1 MKTTAQRWYIR
12 FLQWKTQYLTHRQ
25 FILLLCGLVGV
36 ATGFAALAMRSLTHF
51 IEEVLVG
58 NIIRYINYGF
68 YVIFPAVGFLL
79 VYWVKKY
86 IIRKE
91 VSHGIPSI
99 LYAVAKQKGI
109 MKRFQAYG
117 SILTAP
123 ITIGFGGSVG
133 LEGPMVVTGAG
144 ISSQVARLF
153 HINQSDRMLLLAC
166 ACAAALAA
174 IFKVPLAGILFAI
187 EVFGLDLTL
196 SSLLPLFVASLS
208 GVLTSYIFFGNAAL
222 LPIYVGDSFLM
233 HNIPFYLLLGVV
245 GGFMSAYFTFVYEGV
260 NRFFSKFSSAYLRI
274 VIGGAILGLLVF
286 VMPPLYGEGHEVINH
301 LKAGHPELSIS
312 SNIFG
317 WNLENPWVVI
327 LLLGGL
333 VLFKVVATS
342 VTFGAGGV
350 GGIFSPMLFM
360 GGVMGNCFARIIN
373 QIDIFPYKLPLA
385 NFTLI
390 GMTALMTG
398 VLHAPLTA
406 IFLIAEVT
414 GGYSLFV
421 PAMVTAVVSFSIA
434 KYFNK
439 YSIYTMELG
448 RKGELVNQDK
458 DQAILTLMDM
468 ESVIETNFVPVYTDM
483 TLKGVVYE
491 AVRESSRNIFPVL
504 DREKGSLEGVILL
517 DDIRHLIFE
526 KELYDKVS
534 VLEMMQPPPA
544 LIQMGQDTMNQVMDK
559 FQNTAAWNLPVVK
572 NGKYIGFISKSKL
585 LTVYRRKLI
594 YFSNNK

>member
-1 MKTTAQRWYIR
+1 MKTKHSWYIK
-12 FLQWKTQYLTHRQ
+12 FLQWKTQYLTHQQ
-25 FILLLCGLVGV
+25 FIWLLCGLVGI
-36 ATGFAALAMRSLTHF
+36 ATGFAALAMRSFTHF
-51 IEEVLVG
+51 IEAVLVG
-58 NIIRYINYGF
+58 NIIQYINYGF

-86 IIRKE
+86 ILRKE

-109 MKRFQAYG
+109 MKRFQAYA
-117 SILTAP
+117 SLLTAP

-144 ISSQVARLF
+144 ISSYVARLF

-196 SSLLPLFVASLS
+196 SSLLPLFIASLS
-208 GVLTSYIFFGNAAL
+208 GVLTSYMFFGNAAL
-222 LPIYVGDSFLM
+222 LPIQINGSFLM
-233 HNIPFYLLLGVV
+233 RNLPFYLLLGGV
-245 GGFMSAYFTFVYEGV
+245 GGIMSAYFTFVYEKI
-260 NRFFSKFSSAYLRI
+260 NQFFSKLSSPYLRI
-274 VIGGAILGLLVF
+274 LIGGIVLGLLVF
-286 VMPPLYGEGHEVINH
+286 LMPPLYGEGHEVINH
-301 LKAGHPELSIS
+301 LKEGHPELSLS

-317 WNLENPWVVI
+317 WHLENPWVVI
-327 LLLGGL
+327 FLLGGL

-373 QIDIFPYKLPLA
+373 QLDFLPYKLPLA

-414 GGYSLFV
+414 GGYMLFV
-421 PAMVTAVVSFSIA
+421 PAMLTAVVSFAIA

-468 ESVIETNFVPVYTDM
+468 EPIIETNFVPVYTDM
-483 TLKGVVYE
+483 LLKDVVYE
-491 AVRESSRNIFPVL
+491 AIAKSSRNIFPVL
-504 DREKGSLEGVILL
+504 DRDTQEFKGVILL
-517 DDIRHLIFE
+517 DDIRHLMFQ
-526 KELYDKVS
+526 KELYEKVS
-534 VLEMMQPPPA
+534 VIEMMQAPPA
-544 LIQMGQDTMNQVMDK
+544 RIEMDTDRMTQVMDK
-559 FQNTAAWNLPVVK
+559 FQQTGAWNLPVVK
-572 NGKYIGFISKSKL
+572 EGKYIGFISKSKL

-594 YFSNNK
+594 YFSTR

>member
-1 MKTTAQRWYIR
+1 MRTTARWYIK

-233 HNIPFYLLLGVV
+233 RNIPFYLLLGVV
-245 GGFMSAYFTFVYEGV
+245 GGFMSAYFTFVYEQV

-373 QIDIFPYKLPLA
+373 QIDILPYKLPLA

>member
-1 MKTTAQRWYIR
+1 MKTKHSWYIR
-12 FLQWKTQYLTHRQ
+12 FLQWKTQYLTHQQ
-25 FILLLCGLVGV
+25 FIWLLCGLVGI
-36 ATGFAALAMRSLTHF
+36 ATGFAALAMRSFTHF
-51 IEEVLVG
+51 IEAVLVG

-86 IIRKE
+86 ILRKE

-109 MKRFQAYG
+109 MKRFHAYA
-117 SILTAP
+117 SLLTAP

-144 ISSQVARLF
+144 ISSYVARLF

-196 SSLLPLFVASLS
+196 SSLLPLFIASLS
-208 GVLTSYIFFGNAAL
+208 GVLTSYMFFGNAAL
-222 LPIYVGDSFLM
+222 LPIQINGSFLM
-233 HNIPFYLLLGVV
+233 RNLPFYLLLGGV
-245 GGFMSAYFTFVYEGV
+245 GGIMSAYFTFVYEKI
-260 NRFFSKFSSAYLRI
+260 NQFFSKLSSPYLRI
-274 VIGGAILGLLVF
+274 LIGGIVLGLLVF
-286 VMPPLYGEGHEVINH
+286 LMPPLYGEGHEVINH
-301 LKAGHPELSIS
+301 LKEGHPELSLS

-317 WNLENPWVVI
+317 WHLENPWVVI
-327 LLLGGL
+327 FLLGGL

-373 QIDIFPYKLPLA
+373 QLDFLPYKLPLA

-414 GGYSLFV
+414 GGYVLFV
-421 PAMVTAVVSFSIA
+421 PAMLTAVVSFAIA

-468 ESVIETNFVPVYTDM
+468 EPIIETNFVPVYTDM
-483 TLKGVVYE
+483 LLKDVVYE
-491 AVRESSRNIFPVL
+491 AIAKSSRNIFPVL
-504 DREKGSLEGVILL
+504 DRDTHEFKGVILL
-517 DDIRHLIFE
+517 DDIRHLMFQ
-526 KELYDKVS
+526 KELYEKVS
-534 VLEMMQPPPA
+534 VIEMMQAPPA
-544 LIQMGQDTMNQVMDK
+544 RIEMDTDRMTQVMDK
-559 FQNTAAWNLPVVK
+559 FQQTGAWNLPVVK
-572 NGKYIGFISKSKL
+572 EGKYIGFISKSKL

-594 YFSNNK
+594 YFSTR

>member
-1 MKTTAQRWYIR
+1 MRTTARWYIK

-245 GGFMSAYFTFVYEGV
+245 GGFMSAYFTFVYERV

-373 QIDIFPYKLPLA
+373 QIDILPYKLPLA

-483 TLKGVVYE
+483 MLKGVVYE

>member
-1 MKTTAQRWYIR
+1 MKTTARWYIK

-86 IIRKE
+86 IICKE

-373 QIDIFPYKLPLA
+373 QIDILPYKLPLA

>member
-1 MKTTAQRWYIR
+1 MKTKHSWYIK
-12 FLQWKTQYLTHRQ
+12 FLQWKTQYLTHQQ
-25 FILLLCGLVGV
+25 FIWLLCGLVGV
-36 ATGFAALAMRSLTHF
+36 ATGFAAMAMRSFTHF
-51 IEEVLVG
+51 IEAVLVG

-86 IIRKE
+86 ILRKE

-109 MKRFQAYG
+109 MKRFHAYA
-117 SILTAP
+117 SLLTAP

-144 ISSQVARLF
+144 ISSYVARLF

-196 SSLLPLFVASLS
+196 SSLLPLFIASLS
-208 GVLTSYIFFGNAAL
+208 GVLTSYMFFGNAAL
-222 LPIYVGDSFLM
+222 LPIQINGSFLM
-233 HNIPFYLLLGVV
+233 RNLPFYLLLGGV
-245 GGFMSAYFTFVYEGV
+245 GGIMSAYFTFVYEKI
-260 NRFFSKFSSAYLRI
+260 NQFFSKLSSPYLRI
-274 VIGGAILGLLVF
+274 LIGGIVLGLLVF
-286 VMPPLYGEGHEVINH
+286 LMPPLYGEGHEVINH
-301 LKAGHPELSIS
+301 LKEGHPELSLS

-317 WNLENPWVVI
+317 WHLENPWVVI
-327 LLLGGL
+327 FLLGGL

-373 QIDIFPYKLPLA
+373 QLDFLPYKLPLA

-414 GGYSLFV
+414 GGYALFV
-421 PAMVTAVVSFSIA
+421 PAMLTAVVSFAIA

-468 ESVIETNFVPVYTDM
+468 EPVIETNFIPVYTDM
-483 TLKGVVYE
+483 LLKDVVYE
-491 AVRESSRNIFPVL
+491 AIAKSSRNIFPVL
-504 DREKGSLEGVILL
+504 DRDTQEFKGVILL
-517 DDIRHLIFE
+517 DDIRHLMFQ
-526 KELYDKVS
+526 KELYEKVS
-534 VLEMMQPPPA
+534 VIEMMQAPPA
-544 LIQMGQDTMNQVMDK
+544 RIEMDTDKMTQVMDK
-559 FQNTAAWNLPVVK
+559 FQQTGAWNLPVVK
-572 NGKYIGFISKSKL
+572 EGKYIGFISKSKL

-594 YFSNNK
+594 YFSTR

>member
-1 MKTTAQRWYIR
+1 MKTTARWYIK

-373 QIDIFPYKLPLA
+373 QIDILPYKLPLA

-534 VLEMMQPPPA
+534 VLEMMQPPLD

>member
-1 MKTTAQRWYIR
+1 MKTKHSWYIK
-12 FLQWKTQYLTHRQ
+12 FLQWKTQYLTHQQ
-25 FILLLCGLVGV
+25 FIWLLCGLVGI
-36 ATGFAALAMRSLTHF
+36 ATGFAALAMRSFTHF
-51 IEEVLVG
+51 IEAVLVG

-86 IIRKE
+86 ILRKE

-109 MKRFQAYG
+109 MKRFHAYA
-117 SILTAP
+117 SLLTAP

-144 ISSQVARLF
+144 ISSYVARLF
-153 HINQSDRMLLLAC
+153 HINQSDCMLLLAC

-196 SSLLPLFVASLS
+196 SSLLPLFIASLS
-208 GVLTSYIFFGNAAL
+208 GVLTSYMFFGNAAL
-222 LPIYVGDSFLM
+222 LPIQINGSFLM
-233 HNIPFYLLLGVV
+233 RNLPFYLLLGGV
-245 GGFMSAYFTFVYEGV
+245 GGIMSAYFTFVYEKI
-260 NRFFSKFSSAYLRI
+260 NQFFSKLSSPYLRI
-274 VIGGAILGLLVF
+274 LIGGIVLGLLVF
-286 VMPPLYGEGHEVINH
+286 LMPPLYGEGHEVINH
-301 LKAGHPELSIS
+301 LKEGHPELSLS

-317 WNLENPWVVI
+317 WHLENPWVVI
-327 LLLGGL
+327 FLLGGL

-373 QIDIFPYKLPLA
+373 QLDFLPYKLPLA

-414 GGYSLFV
+414 GGYALFV
-421 PAMVTAVVSFSIA
+421 PAMLTAVVSFAIA

-468 ESVIETNFVPVYTDM
+468 EPVIETNFVPVYTDM
-483 TLKGVVYE
+483 LLKDVVYE
-491 AVRESSRNIFPVL
+491 AIAKSSRNIFPVL
-504 DREKGSLEGVILL
+504 DRDTQEFKGVILL
-517 DDIRHLIFE
+517 DDIRHLMFQ
-526 KELYDKVS
+526 KELYEKVS
-534 VLEMMQPPPA
+534 VIEMMQAPPA
-544 LIQMGQDTMNQVMDK
+544 RIEMDTDRMTQVMDK
-559 FQNTAAWNLPVVK
+559 FQQTGAWNLPVVK
-572 NGKYIGFISKSKL
+572 EGKYIGFISKSKL

-594 YFSNNK
+594 YFSTR

>member
-1 MKTTAQRWYIR
+1 MKTTAQRWYIK

-373 QIDIFPYKLPLA
+373 QIDILPYKLPLA

>member
-1 MKTTAQRWYIR
+1 MKTTARWYIK

-373 QIDIFPYKLPLA
+373 QIDILPYKLPLA

-483 TLKGVVYE
+483 MLKGVVYE

>member
-1 MKTTAQRWYIR
+1 MKTKHSWYIK
-12 FLQWKTQYLTHRQ
+12 FLQWKTQYLTHQQ
-25 FILLLCGLVGV
+25 FIWLLCGLVGI
-36 ATGFAALAMRSLTHF
+36 ATGFAALAMRSFTHF
-51 IEEVLVG
+51 IEAVLVG

-86 IIRKE
+86 ILRKE

-109 MKRFQAYG
+109 MKRFHAYA
-117 SILTAP
+117 SLLTAP

-144 ISSQVARLF
+144 ISSYVARLF

-196 SSLLPLFVASLS
+196 SSLLPLFIASLS
-208 GVLTSYIFFGNAAL
+208 GVLTSYMFFGNAAL
-222 LPIYVGDSFLM
+222 LPIQINGSFLM
-233 HNIPFYLLLGVV
+233 RNLPFYLLLGGV
-245 GGFMSAYFTFVYEGV
+245 GGIMSAYFTFVYEKI
-260 NRFFSKFSSAYLRI
+260 NQFFSKLSSPYLRI
-274 VIGGAILGLLVF
+274 LIGGIVLGLLVF
-286 VMPPLYGEGHEVINH
+286 LMPPLYGEGHEVINH
-301 LKAGHPELSIS
+301 LREGHPELSLS

-317 WNLENPWVVI
+317 WHLENPWVVI
-327 LLLGGL
+327 FLLGGL

-373 QIDIFPYKLPLA
+373 QLDFLPYKLPLA

-414 GGYSLFV
+414 GGYVLFV
-421 PAMVTAVVSFSIA
+421 PAMLTAVVSFAIA

-468 ESVIETNFVPVYTDM
+468 EPIIETNFVPVYTDM
-483 TLKGVVYE
+483 LLKDVVYE
-491 AVRESSRNIFPVL
+491 AIAKSSRNIFPVL
-504 DREKGSLEGVILL
+504 DRDTQEFKGVILL
-517 DDIRHLIFE
+517 DDIRHLMFQ
-526 KELYDKVS
+526 KELYEKVS
-534 VLEMMQPPPA
+534 VIEMMQAPPA
-544 LIQMGQDTMNQVMDK
+544 RIEMDTDRMTQVMDK
-559 FQNTAAWNLPVVK
+559 FQQTGAWNLPVVK
-572 NGKYIGFISKSKL
+572 EGKYIGFISKSKL

-594 YFSNNK
+594 YFSTR

>member
-1 MKTTAQRWYIR
+1 MRTTARWYIK

-312 SNIFG
+312 SNSFG

-373 QIDIFPYKLPLA
+373 QIDILPYKLPLA

>member
-1 MKTTAQRWYIR
+1 MKTTARWYIK

-373 QIDIFPYKLPLA
+373 QIDILPYKLPLA

-483 TLKGVVYE
+483 TLKEVVYE

-559 FQNTAAWNLPVVK
+559 FQNTAAWNLPVDK

>member
-1 MKTTAQRWYIR
+1 MKTTARWYIK

-260 NRFFSKFSSAYLRI
+260 NRFFSKFSSAYRRI
-274 VIGGAILGLLVF
+274 VIGGAMLGLVVL
-286 VMPPLYGEGHEVINH
+286 VMPPLYGEGHVVINH

-373 QIDIFPYKLPLA
+373 QIDILPYKLPLA

>member
-1 MKTTAQRWYIR
+1 MKTTARWYIK

-373 QIDIFPYKLPLA
+373 QIDILPYKLPLA

-414 GGYSLFV
+414 GGYSIFV

>member
-1 MKTTAQRWYIR
+1 MRTTARWYIK

-373 QIDIFPYKLPLA
+373 QIDILPYKLPLA

-483 TLKGVVYE
+483 MLKGVVYE

>member
-1 MKTTAQRWYIR
+1 MKTKHSWYIK
-12 FLQWKTQYLTHRQ
+12 FLQWKTQYLTHQQ
-25 FILLLCGLVGV
+25 FIWLLCGLVGI
-36 ATGFAALAMRSLTHF
+36 ATGFAALAMRSFTHF
-51 IEEVLVG
+51 IEAVLVG

-86 IIRKE
+86 ILRKE

-109 MKRFQAYG
+109 MKRFQAYA
-117 SILTAP
+117 SLLTAP

-144 ISSQVARLF
+144 ISSYVARLF

-196 SSLLPLFVASLS
+196 SSLLPLFIASLS
-208 GVLTSYIFFGNAAL
+208 GVLTSYMFFGNAAL
-222 LPIYVGDSFLM
+222 LPIQINGSFLM
-233 HNIPFYLLLGVV
+233 RNLPFYLLLGGV
-245 GGFMSAYFTFVYEGV
+245 GGIMSAYFTFVYEKI
-260 NRFFSKFSSAYLRI
+260 NQFFSKLSSPYLRI
-274 VIGGAILGLLVF
+274 LIGGIVLGLLVF
-286 VMPPLYGEGHEVINH
+286 LMPPLYGEGHEVINH
-301 LKAGHPELSIS
+301 LKEGHPELSLS

-317 WNLENPWVVI
+317 WHLENPWVVI
-327 LLLGGL
+327 FLLGGL

-373 QIDIFPYKLPLA
+373 QLDFLPYKLPLA

-414 GGYSLFV
+414 GGYVLFV
-421 PAMVTAVVSFSIA
+421 PAMLTAVVSFAIA

-468 ESVIETNFVPVYTDM
+468 EPIIETNFVPVYTDM
-483 TLKGVVYE
+483 LLKDVVYE
-491 AVRESSRNIFPVL
+491 AIAKSSRNIFPVL
-504 DREKGSLEGVILL
+504 DRDTQEFKGVILL
-517 DDIRHLIFE
+517 DDIRHLMFQ
-526 KELYDKVS
+526 KELYEKVS
-534 VLEMMQPPPA
+534 VIEMMQAPPA
-544 LIQMGQDTMNQVMDK
+544 RIEMDTDRMTQVMDK
-559 FQNTAAWNLPVVK
+559 FQQTGAWNLPVVK
-572 NGKYIGFISKSKL
+572 EGKYIGFISKSKL

-594 YFSNNK
+594 YFSTR

>member
-1 MKTTAQRWYIR
+1 MKTKHSWYIK
-12 FLQWKTQYLTHRQ
+12 FLQWKTQYLTHQQ
-25 FILLLCGLVGV
+25 FIWLLCGLVGI
-36 ATGFAALAMRSLTHF
+36 ATGFAALAMRSFTHF
-51 IEEVLVG
+51 IEAVLVG
-58 NIIRYINYGF
+58 NIIQYINYGF

-86 IIRKE
+86 ILRKE

-109 MKRFQAYG
+109 MKRFHAYA
-117 SILTAP
+117 SLLTAP

-144 ISSQVARLF
+144 ISSYVARLF

-196 SSLLPLFVASLS
+196 SSLLPLFIASLS
-208 GVLTSYIFFGNAAL
+208 GVLTSYMFFGNAAL
-222 LPIYVGDSFLM
+222 LPIQINGSFLM
-233 HNIPFYLLLGVV
+233 RNLPFYLLLGGV
-245 GGFMSAYFTFVYEGV
+245 GGIMSAYFTFVYEKI
-260 NRFFSKFSSAYLRI
+260 NQFFSKLSSPYLRI
-274 VIGGAILGLLVF
+274 LIGGIVLGLLVF
-286 VMPPLYGEGHEVINH
+286 LMPPLYGEGHEVINH
-301 LKAGHPELSIS
+301 LKEGHPELSLS

-317 WNLENPWVVI
+317 WHLENPWVVI
-327 LLLGGL
+327 FLLGGL

-373 QIDIFPYKLPLA
+373 QLDFLPYKLPLA

-414 GGYSLFV
+414 GGYALFV
-421 PAMVTAVVSFSIA
+421 PAMLTAVVSFAIA

-468 ESVIETNFVPVYTDM
+468 EPIIETNFVPVYTDM
-483 TLKGVVYE
+483 LLKDVVYE
-491 AVRESSRNIFPVL
+491 AIAKSSRNIFPVL
-504 DREKGSLEGVILL
+504 DRDTQEFKGVILL
-517 DDIRHLIFE
+517 DDIRHLMFQ
-526 KELYDKVS
+526 KELYEKVS
-534 VLEMMQPPPA
+534 VIEMMQAPPA
-544 LIQMGQDTMNQVMDK
+544 RIEMDTDRMTQVMDK
-559 FQNTAAWNLPVVK
+559 FQQTGAWNLPVVK
-572 NGKYIGFISKSKL
+572 EGKYIGFISKSKL

-594 YFSNNK
+594 YFSTR

>member
-1 MKTTAQRWYIR
+1 MKTTARWYIK

-373 QIDIFPYKLPLA
+373 QIDILPYKLPLA

-448 RKGELVNQDK
+448 RKGGLVNQDK

-483 TLKGVVYE
+483 TLKRVVYE

>member
-1 MKTTAQRWYIR
+1 MKTTARWYIK

-144 ISSQVARLF
+144 ISSQLARLF

-373 QIDIFPYKLPLA
+373 QIDILPDKLPLA

>member
-1 MKTTAQRWYIR
+1 MKTKHSWYIK
-12 FLQWKTQYLTHRQ
+12 FLQWKTQYLTHQQ
-25 FILLLCGLVGV
+25 FIWLLCGLVGI
-36 ATGFAALAMRSLTHF
+36 ATGFAALAMRSFTHF
-51 IEEVLVG
+51 IEAVLVG

-86 IIRKE
+86 ILRKE

-109 MKRFQAYG
+109 MKRFHAYA
-117 SILTAP
+117 SLLTAP

-144 ISSQVARLF
+144 ISSYVARLF

-196 SSLLPLFVASLS
+196 SSLLPLFIASLS
-208 GVLTSYIFFGNAAL
+208 GVLTSYMFFGNAAL
-222 LPIYVGDSFLM
+222 LPIQINGSFLM
-233 HNIPFYLLLGVV
+233 RNLPFYLLLGGV
-245 GGFMSAYFTFVYEGV
+245 GGIMSAYFTFVYEKI
-260 NRFFSKFSSAYLRI
+260 NQFFSKLSSPYLRI
-274 VIGGAILGLLVF
+274 LIGGIVLGLLVF
-286 VMPPLYGEGHEVINH
+286 LMPPLYGEGHEVINH
-301 LKAGHPELSIS
+301 LKEGHPELSLS

-317 WNLENPWVVI
+317 WHLENPWVVI
-327 LLLGGL
+327 FLLGGL

-373 QIDIFPYKLPLA
+373 QLDFLPYKLPLA

-414 GGYSLFV
+414 GGYVLFV
-421 PAMVTAVVSFSIA
+421 PAMLTAVVSFAIA

-468 ESVIETNFVPVYTDM
+468 ESIIETNFVPVYTDM
-483 TLKGVVYE
+483 LLKDVVYE
-491 AVRESSRNIFPVL
+491 AIAKSSRNIFPVL
-504 DREKGSLEGVILL
+504 DRDTHEFKGVILL
-517 DDIRHLIFE
+517 DDIRHLMFQ
-526 KELYDKVS
+526 KELYEKVS
-534 VLEMMQPPPA
+534 VIEMMQAPPA
-544 LIQMGQDTMNQVMDK
+544 RIEMDTDRMTQVMDK
-559 FQNTAAWNLPVVK
+559 FQQTGAWNLPVVK
-572 NGKYIGFISKSKL
+572 EGKYIGFISKSKL

-594 YFSNNK
+594 YFSTR

>member
-1 MKTTAQRWYIR
+1 MRTTARWYIK

-144 ISSQVARLF
+144 ISSQIARLF

-233 HNIPFYLLLGVV
+233 RNIPFYLLLGVV

-373 QIDIFPYKLPLA
+373 QIDILPYKLPLA

-534 VLEMMQPPPA
+534 VLEMMQPSPA

>member
-1 MKTTAQRWYIR
+1 MKTTARWYIK

-25 FILLLCGLVGV
+25 FILLLCELVGV

-222 LPIYVGDSFLM
+222 FPIYVGDSFLM

-373 QIDIFPYKLPLA
+373 QIDILPYKLPLA

>member
-1 MKTTAQRWYIR
+1 MKTKHSWYIK
-12 FLQWKTQYLTHRQ
+12 FLQWKTQYLTHQQ
-25 FILLLCGLVGV
+25 FIWLLCGLVGI
-36 ATGFAALAMRSLTHF
+36 ATGFAALAMRSFTHF
-51 IEEVLVG
+51 IEAVLVG

-86 IIRKE
+86 ILRKE

-109 MKRFQAYG
+109 MKRFHAYA
-117 SILTAP
+117 SLLTAP

-144 ISSQVARLF
+144 ISSNICRFF
-153 HINQSDRMLLLAC
+153 HINQSNRMLLLAC

-196 SSLLPLFVASLS
+196 SSLLPLFIASLS
-208 GVLTSYIFFGNAAL
+208 GVLTSYMFFGNAAL
-222 LPIYVGDSFLM
+222 LPIQINGSFLM
-233 HNIPFYLLLGVV
+233 RNLPFYLLLGGV
-245 GGFMSAYFTFVYEGV
+245 GGIMSAYFTFVYEKI
-260 NRFFSKFSSAYLRI
+260 NQFFSKLSSPYLRI
-274 VIGGAILGLLVF
+274 LIGGIVLGLLVF
-286 VMPPLYGEGHEVINH
+286 LMPPLYGEGHEVINH
-301 LKAGHPELSIS
+301 LKEGHPELSLS

-317 WNLENPWVVI
+317 WHLENPWVVI
-327 LLLGGL
+327 FLLGGL

-373 QIDIFPYKLPLA
+373 QLDFLPYKLPLA

-414 GGYSLFV
+414 GGYVLFV
-421 PAMVTAVVSFSIA
+421 PAMLTAVVSFAIA

-468 ESVIETNFVPVYTDM
+468 EPIIETNFVPVYTDM
-483 TLKGVVYE
+483 LLKDVVYE
-491 AVRESSRNIFPVL
+491 AIAKSSRNIFPVL
-504 DREKGSLEGVILL
+504 DRDTQEFKGVILL
-517 DDIRHLIFE
+517 DDIRHLMFQ
-526 KELYDKVS
+526 KELYEKVS
-534 VLEMMQPPPA
+534 VIEMMQAPPA
-544 LIQMGQDTMNQVMDK
+544 RIEMDTDRMTQVMDK
-559 FQNTAAWNLPVVK
+559 FQQTGAWNLPVVK
-572 NGKYIGFISKSKL
+572 EGKYIGFISKSKL

-594 YFSNNK
+594 YFSTR

>member
-1 MKTTAQRWYIR
+1 MKTTARWYIK

-144 ISSQVARLF
+144 ISSQLARLF

-333 VLFKVVATS
+333 ELFKVVATS

-373 QIDIFPYKLPLA
+373 QIDILPYKLPLA

>member
-1 MKTTAQRWYIR
+1 MKTTARWYIK

-373 QIDIFPYKLPLA
+373 QIDILPYKLPLA

-421 PAMVTAVVSFSIA
+421 PAMVTSVVSFSIA

>member
-1 MKTTAQRWYIR
+1 MKTTARWYIK

-123 ITIGFGGSVG
+123 ITIGGSVG

-373 QIDIFPYKLPLA
+373 QIDILPYKLPLA

-534 VLEMMQPPPA
+534 VLEMMQPSPA

>member
-1 MKTTAQRWYIR
+1 MKTKHSWYIK
-12 FLQWKTQYLTHRQ
+12 FLQWKTQYLTHQQ
-25 FILLLCGLVGV
+25 FIWLLCGLVGI
-36 ATGFAALAMRSLTHF
+36 ATGFAALAMRSFTHF
-51 IEEVLVG
+51 IEAVLVG

-86 IIRKE
+86 ILRKE

-109 MKRFQAYG
+109 MKRFHAYA
-117 SILTAP
+117 SLLTAP

-144 ISSQVARLF
+144 ISSYVARLF

-196 SSLLPLFVASLS
+196 SSLLPLFIASLS
-208 GVLTSYIFFGNAAL
+208 GVLTSYMFFGNAAL
-222 LPIYVGDSFLM
+222 LPIQINGSFLM
-233 HNIPFYLLLGVV
+233 RNLPFYLLLGGV
-245 GGFMSAYFTFVYEGV
+245 GGIMSAYFTFVYEKI
-260 NRFFSKFSSAYLRI
+260 NQFFSKLSSPYLRI
-274 VIGGAILGLLVF
+274 LIGGIVLGLLVF
-286 VMPPLYGEGHEVINH
+286 LMPPLYGEGHEVINH
-301 LKAGHPELSIS
+301 LKEGHPELSLS

-317 WNLENPWVVI
+317 WHLENPWVVI
-327 LLLGGL
+327 FLLGGL

-373 QIDIFPYKLPLA
+373 QLDFLPYKLPLA

-414 GGYSLFV
+414 GGYMLFV
-421 PAMVTAVVSFSIA
+421 PAMLTAVVSFAIA

-468 ESVIETNFVPVYTDM
+468 EPIIETNFVPVYTDM
-483 TLKGVVYE
+483 LLKDVVYE
-491 AVRESSRNIFPVL
+491 AIAKSSRNIFPVL
-504 DREKGSLEGVILL
+504 DRDTQEFKGVILL
-517 DDIRHLIFE
+517 DDIRHLMFQ
-526 KELYDKVS
+526 KELYEKVS
-534 VLEMMQPPPA
+534 VIEMMQAPPA
-544 LIQMGQDTMNQVMDK
+544 RIEMDTDRMTQVMDK
-559 FQNTAAWNLPVVK
+559 FQQTGAWNLPVVK
-572 NGKYIGFISKSKL
+572 EGKYIGFISKSKL

-594 YFSNNK
+594 YFSTR

>member
-1 MKTTAQRWYIR
+1 MKTTARWYIK

-36 ATGFAALAMRSLTHF
+36 TTGFAALAMRSLTHF

-373 QIDIFPYKLPLA
+373 QIDILPYKLPLA

>member
-1 MKTTAQRWYIR
+1 MRTTARWYIK

-123 ITIGFGGSVG
+123 IPIGFGGSVG

-373 QIDIFPYKLPLA
+373 QIDILPYKLPLA

>member
-1 MKTTAQRWYIR
+1 MKTTAQRWYIK

-245 GGFMSAYFTFVYEGV
+245 GGFMSAYFTFVYERV

-373 QIDIFPYKLPLA
+373 QIDILPYKLPLA

>member
-1 MKTTAQRWYIR
+1 MKTTAQRWYIK

-25 FILLLCGLVGV
+25 FILLLCGMVGV

-68 YVIFPAVGFLL
+68 YVVFPAVGFLL
-79 VYWVKKY
+79 VYLVKKY
-86 IIRKE
+86 VIRKD

-117 SILTAP
+117 SLLTAP

-144 ISSQVARLF
+144 ISSQIARLF

-196 SSLLPLFVASLS
+196 SSLLPLFLASLS
-208 GVLTSYIFFGNAAL
+208 GVLTSYLFFGNAAL
-222 LPIYVGDSFLM
+222 LPIQVSGNFLM
-233 HNIPFYLLLGVV
+233 RNIPFYLLLGVV
-245 GGFMSAYFTFVYEGV
+245 GGFMSAYFTFVYEWV
-260 NRFFSKFSSAYLRI
+260 NRFFARFSSPYVRLL
-274 VIGGAILGLLVF
+274 IGGAVLGLLVF
-286 VMPPLYGEGHEVINH
+286 LMPPLYGEGHEVINH
-301 LKAGHPELSIS
+301 LKEGHPELSLGD
-312 SNIFG
+312 NIFG
-317 WNLENPWVVI
+317 WDLHNPWIII
-327 LLLGGL
+327 LLLAGL
-333 VLFKVVATS
+333 AFSKVVATS

-373 QIDIFPYKLPLA
+373 QIEWLPHKLPLV

-414 GGYSLFV
+414 GGYALFV

-468 ESVIETNFVPVYTDM
+468 QSVIETNFVPVYTDM
-483 TLKGVVYE
+483 NLKGVVYE
-491 AVRESSRNIFPVL
+491 AIRESSRNIFPVL

-526 KELYDKVS
+526 KELYEKVS

-544 LIQMGQDTMNQVMDK
+544 LIQMGVDTMNQVMDK
-559 FQNTAAWNLPVVK
+559 FQSTGAWNLPVVK
-572 NGKYIGFISKSKL
+572 DGKYIGFISKSKL